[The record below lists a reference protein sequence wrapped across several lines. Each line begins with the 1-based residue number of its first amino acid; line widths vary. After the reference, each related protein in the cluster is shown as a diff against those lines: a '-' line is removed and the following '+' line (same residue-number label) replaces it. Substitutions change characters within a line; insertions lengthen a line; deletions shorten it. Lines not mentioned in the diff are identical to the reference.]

1 MHQVGYLQ
9 GSHQASTKH
18 EILKRSS
25 NLLQSPQQ
33 HKKKEILPLKLENLF
48 SFWTLCEAHEFI
60 F

>member
-9 GSHQASTKH
+9 GSHQGSTKH

-33 HKKKEILPLKLENLF
+33 HKKKKYS
-48 SFWTLCEAHEFI
+48 SFKTSKFI
-60 F
+60 FLLDTL